1 MSAPVLHQA
10 TAVAIEGRAILLEG
24 VPGIGKSSLALALID
39 RGATLV
45 GDDGVAL
52 SRQGATLWAAPPP
65 QTAGLLEIR
74 NVGIITLPAVTAQ
87 VVLVLTL
94 TTDAPR
100 YVEQAAKAIRGD
112 LPIPH
117 LAFDP
122 RGPASV
128 IRAEYA
134 LALHGLPRTE
144 TA

>member
-1 MSAPVLHQA
+1 MNAPLLHQA
-10 TAVAIEGRAILLEG
+10 TAVAIGGRAVLLEG
-24 VPGIGKSSLALALID
+24 APGAGKSSLALALID

-52 SRQGATLWAAPPP
+52 SRQGVILWAAPPP
-65 QTAGLLEIR
+65 NIAGLLEIR
-74 NVGIITLPAVTAQ
+74 NVGIVTMPTAIAQ
-87 VVLVLTL
+87 VALVLTL

-100 YVEQAAKAIRGD
+100 YIEQAGEALRAG

-122 RGPASV
+122 RGAASAV
-128 IRAEYA
+128 RAEYA

-144 TA
+144 TT